1 MPTISQDTLVSLD
14 LETTGL
20 NPKSDRII
28 EVGAVKF
35 RGDQQLDTFSALINP
50 RRELSPLIL
59 DMTGITQREVDGAP
73 DWDDLKSDVI
83 EFISGAPIIGHNVGF
98 DASFLR
104 TNGVKTDRLYDTMAM
119 AEIALPRGPEY
130 SLVRLSQRFNFAHA
144 NPHRAL
150 SDALATRDLFLHLL
164 SIISGFTSRT
174 YLHESVPLQEFPE

>member
-1 MPTISQDTLVSLD
+1 MPPINQDTLVSLD

-35 RGDQQLDTFSALINP
+35 KGDDQIDTFSALINP
-50 RRELSPLIL
+50 HRELSPLIL

-73 DWDDLKSDVI
+73 DWDDVKSGVI
-83 EFISGAPIIGHNVGF
+83 EFVSEAPIIGHNVGF

-104 TNGVKTDRLYDTMAM
+104 THGVKTDRLYDTMSM

-130 SLVRLSQRFNFAHA
+130 SLVRLSQRFNFVHL

-164 SIISGFTSRT
+164 SIISGFDRGV
-174 YLHESVPLQEFPE
+174 L